1 MPSGITFVYFLPDYP
16 SRVVKFD
23 MSEMHKVKGGG
34 IAIGDP
40 DVMAPALPVHEAEK
54 WYKAHTGKTKKFED
68 IKTGQKTLYKI
79 LMKKAVDMEE
89 EDMSNRYRQT
99 PKIDIP
105 KPNNYCKTVR
115 GRDPYDTSQTL
126 IRTDK
131 MPMSQNNKDRLK
143 NYEGEPTIQ
152 EVLDKT
158 RLTLN
163 DIKYDIKL
171 GYITRASKTTV

>member
-40 DVMAPALPVHEAEK
+40 DVMAPALPVHEAER

-79 LMKKAVDMEE
+79 LMKKAVDMED
-89 EDMSNRYRQT
+89 EDM
-99 PKIDIP
+99 
-105 KPNNYCKTVR
+105 
-115 GRDPYDTSQTL
+115 
-126 IRTDK
+126 
-131 MPMSQNNKDRLK
+131 
-143 NYEGEPTIQ
+143 
-152 EVLDKT
+152 
-158 RLTLN
+158 
-163 DIKYDIKL
+163 
-171 GYITRASKTTV
+171 